1 MRQKNRPNPRPR
13 RAIIPITHNLSYMGS
28 GVGLKKS
35 AMAGARHMA
44 NPTPIISHE
53 RGCHFTTHILH
64 QENSNVNT
72 FTVPKI

>member
-44 NPTPIISHE
+44 NPTPIISNE
-53 RGCHFTTHILH
+53 RGCHFTNPILH
-64 QENSNVNT
+64 QENLNVNT